1 MNAGPGWQK
10 LICDSPVLVLPGNM
24 ENRMA
29 AHFTSDD
36 TDFNNRSEAEMAV
49 GKFHGEYYCF
59 LTD

>member
-1 MNAGPGWQK
+1 
-10 LICDSPVLVLPGNM
+10 M